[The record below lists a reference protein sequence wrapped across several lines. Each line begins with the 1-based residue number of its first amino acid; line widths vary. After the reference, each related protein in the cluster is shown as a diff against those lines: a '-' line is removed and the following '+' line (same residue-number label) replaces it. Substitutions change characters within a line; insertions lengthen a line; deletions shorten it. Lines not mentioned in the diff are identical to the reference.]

1 MPLREDSLGYRI
13 RRARMWRGVGQS
25 ELARA
30 IGISPNAM
38 NSIERG
44 HTKAP
49 NSDILQAIARTLQVS
64 ADFLLCLSE
73 KMERA
78 SEDDDPVPG
87 ASAETST
94 ESPTRR
100 RTRGGRRGTSP
111 GAVPTPG
118 DETASGEA
126 HEPRPTSSYTASVD
140 LGEFLVEMDNI
151 AKALVA
157 VEGEQSQ

>member
-30 IGISPNAM
+30 IGISPNSM

-73 KMERA
+73 KMERDSTDTDPIPGPA
-78 SEDDDPVPG
+78 SSVENHTPHP
-87 ASAETST
+87 
-94 ESPTRR
+94 RR
-100 RTRGGRRGTSP
+100 RRKTATS
-111 GAVPTPG
+111 
-118 DETASGEA
+118 
-126 HEPRPTSSYTASVD
+126 
-140 LGEFLVEMDNI
+140 
-151 AKALVA
+151 
-157 VEGEQSQ
+157 